1 MNLAD
6 QIDAIARRA
15 TARVVAASNEFS
27 ATQRGL
33 VAELA
38 EHRAAVATPG
48 ERLRGELH
56 REAEVA
62 EVATPRILLPADRA
76 ESSPH
81 TPVRDETVSDE

>member
-15 TARVVAASNEFS
+15 TARVVAASHEFS
-27 ATQRGL
+27 ATQRRL
-33 VAELA
+33 MAEVAD
-38 EHRAAVATPG
+38 HRADTATPG

-62 EVATPRILLPADRA
+62 EFVTPRILLPADRA
-76 ESSPH
+76 DASPH